1 MKIDST
7 SQPLKQGWMMWNLAE
22 WGDLGGDL
30 VPLTMEMDVP
40 TINQVSR
47 GPKGDLGKQHN
58 TVTDKVKGWHHYR
71 CEIAKILKW
80 SLKLAA

>member
-1 MKIDST
+1 
-7 SQPLKQGWMMWNLAE
+7 
-22 WGDLGGDL
+22 
-30 VPLTMEMDVP
+30 MEMDVP

-71 CEIAKILKW
+71 CEIAKILK
-80 SLKLAA
+80 